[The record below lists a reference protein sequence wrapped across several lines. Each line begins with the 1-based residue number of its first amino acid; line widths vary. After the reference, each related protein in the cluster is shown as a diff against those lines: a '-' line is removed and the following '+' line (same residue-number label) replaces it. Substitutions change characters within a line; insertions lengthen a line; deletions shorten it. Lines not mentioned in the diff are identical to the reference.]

1 MFEKSILKCVGVAL
15 ALSSITVIQ
24 ARPSDAEIE
33 RSIKNLLGKMT
44 LEEKVGH
51 LQQPYLSPELCDSV
65 IGNVAL
71 GRVGSV
77 LLTKNHRISPEE
89 RNEIQRKAVEE
100 SRLGIPVFFG
110 YDVIHGFKTLFPTP
124 LALSSSWDDELME
137 ECAAIAAD
145 ESSHWGI
152 DMAFSPMLDVCRD
165 PRWGRISECSGE
177 DVLINS
183 RMGVAAV
190 KGYQGDDYS
199 ADDKVAACLKHFV
212 GYGVSVGGRDKSFS
226 EISERT
232 LHDTY
237 LPPFKAC
244 VEAGA
249 PSVMVAFNDLAG
261 VPMSANHHALSEILK
276 DDWGFDGIALSD
288 WDAILELSVHGV
300 TADEK
305 ESAMRALNAGMD
317 VEMKS
322 YCFDNLGDLV
332 KEKKVSM
339 KRLDDAVARVLRL
352 KYRMGL
358 FDNPYIDASIAESK
372 QLTAESRA
380 YARKAAAESMI
391 LLKNNGILPIDAS
404 KVTSGQISIVG
415 QMAHNHDL
423 MGGWIGMGEESDVIP
438 LFDGITAGAPD
449 GVRVIDGSERMMQNP
464 VTIVCVGERSREFG
478 ESHDLHDIE
487 LSPSQVAL
495 VKEAK
500 SYSAKV
506 VVVVCS
512 GRPLVLTPI
521 MPYADAIVQAWHL
534 GTEAG
539 NAVADVIFGRVN
551 PSGKTTCSMLKA
563 TGQVPVFYCDRLSGR
578 PRVNRYVTIDAKP
591 LFPFGYGLSYT
602 TFEYSNFRLSKSEI
616 SKDGE
621 LEATVTITNTGDVTG
636 KEIAQLYMHDRVAT
650 YSVPKKLLIDYKKV
664 EIKPNESI
672 EVTFEIKA
680 EQLSLLDQNYKPI
693 VEPGEFDIWVGG
705 DSESLLGELLTVK

>member
-1 MFEKSILKCVGVAL
+1 MKYSLIKSVGVAI
-15 ALSSITVIQ
+15 AIFSIAVGYS
-24 ARPSDAEIE
+24 RPSDVTIE
-33 RSIKNLLGKMT
+33 RNIKNLLGKMT
-44 LEEKVGH
+44 LEEKVGQ
-51 LQQPYLSPELCDSV
+51 LQQPYLSLEYGDSV

-77 LLTKNHRISPEE
+77 LLTKSRRLSPEE
-89 RNEIQRKAVEE
+89 RNRIQCKAVEE

-124 LALSSSWDDELME
+124 LALSSSWDDELVE
-137 ECAAIAAD
+137 RCAAIAAD
-145 ESSHWGI
+145 EASHWGI

-183 RMGVAAV
+183 RMGVAMV

-199 ADDKVAACLKHFV
+199 ADDRVAACLKHFV
-212 GYGVSVGGRDKSFS
+212 GYGVNVGGRDKSYS

-232 LHDTY
+232 LRDTY

-244 VEAGA
+244 IDAGA

-261 VPMSANHHALSEILK
+261 VPMSANYHALTEILK
-276 DDWGFDGIALSD
+276 DEWGYDGIALSD

-300 TADEK
+300 TADDK

-322 YCFDNLGDLV
+322 YCFDHLVDLV

-358 FDNPYIDASIAESK
+358 FENPYIDESIAEAK
-372 QLTAESRA
+372 QLTADNRA

-391 LLKNNGILPIDAS
+391 LLKNSGILPIDAS
-404 KVTSGQISIVG
+404 KVKSGHISVVG
-415 QMAHNHDL
+415 QMAHNHDM
-423 MGGWIGMGEESDVIP
+423 MGGWIGMGEESDVVPI
-438 LFDGITAGAPD
+438 FDGLTAGAPD
-449 GVRVIDGSERMMQNP
+449 GIRVIDGSEKMMQNP
-464 VTIVCVGERSREFG
+464 VSIVCVGERSRQFG

-487 LSPSQVAL
+487 LSPSQVEL

-500 SYSAKV
+500 SYSTKV

-521 MPYADAIVQAWHL
+521 MEYADAIVQVWHP

-539 NAVADVIFGRVN
+539 NAVADVIFGCVN
-551 PSGKTTCSMLKA
+551 PSGKTTCSMLQA
-563 TGQVPVFYCDRLSGR
+563 TGQIPIYYCERLSGR
-578 PRVNRYVTIDAKP
+578 PRVNRYVALSAKP

-602 TFEYSNFRLSKSEI
+602 KFKYSNFRLSRAEI
-616 SKDGE
+616 SIDGE
-621 LEATVTITNTGDVTG
+621 FEASVTITNAGDVVG
-636 KEIAQLYMHDRVAT
+636 KEVAQLYMHDRVAT
-650 YSVPKKLLIDYKKV
+650 YTVPKKQLLDYQKV
-664 EIKPNESI
+664 EIRPNESVD
-672 EVTFEIKA
+672 VTFKVRA
-680 EQLSLLDQNYKPI
+680 DQLSLLDQNNRVV

-705 DSESLLGELLTVK
+705 NSESLIGETLIVKY